1 VCSHDVHIRWRSH
14 LIQFFLVSFNNRGD
28 RVFDV
33 FVEGKELADID
44 LIQYGGGKPNKA
56 IKRDVPVSVLDGF
69 LSLRFVKN
77 DPVRS
82 EPKLSGIEVKLI
94 GVHYAHAV
102 AGGPYVAVDTDANGY
117 EIVQVDASQSH
128 THGPGQT
135 MTNFTWKLGKDIVGN
150 GERTTL
156 RLPVGIHDVSLTGI
170 DSSGD
175 VNIDTTTITVRP
187 DGYPEITLLLPASGD
202 VAGGTVVAITGSAL
216 GGATAVNF
224 GRTVLSGNDFTIVNS
239 TMITVIAPTSALGI
253 PVAVSIVTPFGSSNA
268 KTFTYIN
275 SSPIA
280 FTVQKLMDFVTPT
293 AVCFGP
299 DGKLYVASTKGQL
312 GRFTL
317 NDSYDTV
324 VSSVITTVEQG
335 RGIHGIAFD
344 PMETPELGA
353 NINVYISTSKIFHKE
368 APNTSGGGINGKIQ
382 KVSGANLEIVT
393 NVITGLPVSELDH
406 SVNGIYFGKSRF
418 ATVAS

>member
-1 VCSHDVHIRWRSH
+1 MRSRRQ
-14 LIQFFLVSFNNRGD
+14 LIQIFVVSFNNRGD

-56 IKRDVPVSVLDGF
+56 INRDVPVSVLDGF

-117 EIVQVDASQSH
+117 EMVRVDASQSH

-150 GERTTL
+150 GEQTTL
-156 RLPVGIHDVSLTGI
+156 RLPVGIHDVSLTGV

-187 DGYPEITLLLPASGD
+187 DGYPEITLLTPASGD
-202 VAGGTVVAITGSAL
+202 VAGGTVVTITGSAL

-224 GRTVLSGNDFTIVNS
+224 GRTVLLGSEVTIVNS
-239 TMITVIAPTSALGI
+239 TTITVIAPTSALGI
-253 PVAVSIVTPFGSSNA
+253 PVAISIVTPFGSSNS

-280 FTVQKLMDFVTPT
+280 FTVQKLLDFITPT

-317 NDSYDTV
+317 NDSYDAV

-368 APNTSGGGINGKIQ
+368 APNTSGGGVNGKIQ

-406 SVNGIYFGKSRF
+406 SVNGIYFGKLVF
-418 ATVAS
+418 ATVAL